1 MSWYTDQA
9 VTVDA
14 EHAEA
19 FLALLRTLSEEEREY
34 PNSLHR
40 DGAGRVT
47 AVWSGRNHF
56 DSSATGRALEAFLD
70 DLEWEDYFMEVFDE
84 DYGHETRGCGCI
96 GFYSFIGFDVE
107 GEEVRL

>member
-19 FLALLRTLSEEEREY
+19 FLALLRALAKDEDEH
-34 PNSLHR
+34 PDSLHR

-47 AVWSGRNHF
+47 AVWSGWNHF

-84 DYGHETRGCGCI
+84 DYGHETRGGGCI
-96 GFYSFIGFDVE
+96 GFYAFIGFDAE
-107 GEEVRL
+107 GEEVVL